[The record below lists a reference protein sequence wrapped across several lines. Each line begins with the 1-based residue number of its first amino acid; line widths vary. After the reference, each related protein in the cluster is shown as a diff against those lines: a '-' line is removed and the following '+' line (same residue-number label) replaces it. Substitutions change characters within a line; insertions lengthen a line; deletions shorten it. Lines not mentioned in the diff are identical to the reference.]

1 MSASGTDRSQTP
13 SPRSVIVVGGGIVG
27 VACAWLLQRRG
38 HRVLLIDPAL
48 GSDCSEEQAP
58 SASRAALGVL
68 MGQVFHRSHG
78 RGWQLR
84 QRSLALWKS
93 WNHSLASRGRPIAYR
108 SGLLLLAHDGPELER
123 QQTLLAERQKL
134 GLPFSAWSQEQLQA
148 IAPPLP
154 EPALGG
160 LFSAADGQIDPH
172 QALEALHSDACAAG
186 LTSLPESVTTL
197 EPRRR
202 GSGWQVRLRDGRALE
217 AEWVVLAAGVEGQ
230 SLLAALASQGARGAA
245 VRAGPPLQLEP
256 VLGQA
261 LELEVEASVAQAFG
275 QPPPDQNNSDTIPG
289 WPGVVVWQGM
299 CLVPRPDLPGGRRLW
314 LGSSLEPGREPDP
327 EALQSLRALAGA
339 APDWLLRAG
348 VLRHWQ
354 GLRPRPVGRPAPLL
368 ECLAPG
374 LLLASGH
381 YRNGVLLAPAS
392 AEWAVQQIEA
402 PCEHTDSSI
411 RAEQHLP

>member
-1 MSASGTDRSQTP
+1 MSASGTVESQTP
-13 SPRSVIVVGGGIVG
+13 SSRSVIVVGAGIVG
-27 VACAWLLQRRG
+27 LSSAWLLQRRG
-38 HRVLLIDPAL
+38 HRVLLIDPVL
-48 GSDCSEEQAP
+48 GSESSQDTATG
-58 SASRAALGVL
+58 ASRAALGVL
-68 MGQVFHRSHG
+68 MGQVFHRSQG
-78 RGWQLR
+78 RGWELR
-84 QRSLALWKS
+84 QRSLELWKS
-93 WNHSLASRGRPIAYR
+93 WNQSLASRGRPIAHR
-108 SGLLLLAHDGPELER
+108 SGLLLLAQDGPELER
-123 QQTLLAERQKL
+123 QQTLLADRQKL
-134 GLPFSAWSQEQLQA
+134 GLPLSAWSQEQLQTML
-148 IAPPLP
+148 PPLP
-154 EPALGG
+154 AQAVGG
-160 LFSAADGQIDPH
+160 LFSPEDGQIDPL

-186 LTSLPESVTTL
+186 LTSLPESVTTI

-202 GSGWQVRLRDGRALE
+202 GSGWQVRLQDGRVLE
-217 AEWVVLAAGVEGQ
+217 AEWLVLAAGIAGQ
-230 SLLAALASQGARGAA
+230 SLLAALDREGACGAG
-245 VRAGPPLQLEP
+245 VRAGPPLKLEP

-261 LELEVEASVAQAFG
+261 LELEVEASVAQAIG

-339 APDWLLRAG
+339 APDWLLQAR
-348 VLRHWQ
+348 VLRQWQ

-392 AEWAVQQIEA
+392 AEWVVQQVE
-402 PCEHTDSSI
+402 SSV
-411 RAEQHLP
+411 

>member
-1 MSASGTDRSQTP
+1 VSASGTDGSQTP
-13 SPRSVIVVGGGIVG
+13 SSRSVIVVGAGIVG
-27 VACAWLLQRRG
+27 LSCAWLLQRRG

-48 GSDCSEEQAP
+48 GSDTGAGTGP
-58 SASRAALGVL
+58 NASRAALGVL
-68 MGQVFHRSHG
+68 MGQVFRRSHG

-84 QRSLALWKS
+84 QRSLELWSS
-93 WNHSLASRGRPIAYR
+93 WNHSLASRGRPIAHR

-123 QQTLLAERQKL
+123 QQALLAERQKL
-134 GLPFSAWSQEQLQA
+134 GLPLSAWSLEQLKA
-148 IAPPLP
+148 MAPPLP
-154 EPALGG
+154 APALGG
-160 LFSAADGQIDPH
+160 LFSPQDGQIDPL

-186 LTSLPESVTTL
+186 LTSLPQSVTTL

-202 GSGWQVRLRDGRALE
+202 GSGWQVGLLDGRVFE
-217 AEWVVLAAGVEGQ
+217 AEWLVLAAGIEGQ
-230 SLLAALASQGARGAA
+230 SLLDPLERQGAWASRLGAS
-245 VRAGPPLQLEP
+245 PPLKLEP

-261 LELEVEASVAQAFG
+261 LELEVEASVAQAIG
-275 QPPPDQNNSDTIPG
+275 QPPPDQHDSDVMPG

-327 EALQSLRALAGA
+327 EALQSLRALGGA
-339 APDWLLRAG
+339 APDWLLRAR
-348 VLRHWQ
+348 VVRQWQ
-354 GLRPRPVGRPAPLL
+354 GLRPRPLGRPAPLL

-392 AEWAVQQIEA
+392 AEWVCTQVE
-402 PCEHTDSSI
+402 SS
-411 RAEQHLP
+411 L

>member
-13 SPRSVIVVGGGIVG
+13 CSRSVIVVGGGIVG
-27 VACAWLLQRRG
+27 VASAWLLQRRG

-48 GSDCSEEQAP
+48 GSDCSAETAP

-68 MGQVFHRSHG
+68 MGHVFRRSHG

-93 WNHSLASRGRPIAYR
+93 WSHSLASRGRPIAYR

-134 GLPFSAWSQEQLQA
+134 ELPFSAWSLEQLQA

-154 EPALGG
+154 APALGG

-186 LTSLPESVTTL
+186 LTSLPQSVTTI

-202 GSGWQVRLRDGRALE
+202 GNGWQVRLLDGSVLE
-217 AEWVVLAAGVEGQ
+217 AEWLVLAAGIEGQ
-230 SLLAALASQGARGAA
+230 SLLAALESQGARGAA
-245 VRAGPPLQLEP
+245 VRAGPPLKLEP

-261 LELEVEASVAQAFG
+261 LELEVEASVAQAIG
-275 QPPPDQNNSDTIPG
+275 QPPPHQNDSDTIPG

-327 EALQSLRALAGA
+327 AALQSLRDLGGA
-339 APDWLLRAG
+339 APDWLLRAR
-348 VLRHWQ
+348 VVRQWQ
-354 GLRPRPVGRPAPLL
+354 GLRPRPFGRPAPLL

-392 AEWAVQQIEA
+392 AEWVCTQVE
-402 PCEHTDSSI
+402 SS
-411 RAEQHLP
+411 L

>member
-1 MSASGTDRSQTP
+1 LSASGTDRSQTP

-27 VACAWLLQRRG
+27 VSCAWLLQRRG

-48 GSDCSEEQAP
+48 GSDGSEDKAP

-93 WNHSLASRGRPIAYR
+93 WNQSLASRGRPIAYR

-134 GLPFSAWSQEQLQA
+134 GLPFSAWGLEQLQA
-148 IAPPLP
+148 MAPAI
-154 EPALGG
+154 PAPTLGG
-160 LFSAADGQIDPH
+160 LFSAADGQIDPL
-172 QALEALHSDACAAG
+172 QALEALHSDASAAG
-186 LTSLPESVTTL
+186 LTSLPETVTTI
-197 EPRRR
+197 EPRRQ
-202 GSGWQVRLRDGRALE
+202 GGGWQVRLRDGRALE
-217 AEWVVLAAGVEGQ
+217 AEWVVLAAGIEGQ

-245 VRAGPPLQLEP
+245 VRAGPPLKLEP

-261 LELEVEASVAQAFG
+261 LELEVEASVAQAIG
-275 QPPPDQNNSDTIPG
+275 QPPPQQSNSDPIPG
-289 WPGVVVWQGM
+289 WPGVVVWQGI

-327 EALQSLRALAGA
+327 EALQNLRALAGG
-339 APDWLLRAG
+339 APDWLLRAR
-348 VLRHWQ
+348 VLRQWQ
-354 GLRPRPVGRPAPLL
+354 GLRPRPVGHPAPLL

-392 AEWAVQQIEA
+392 AEWVVMQIEA
-402 PCEHTDSSI
+402 PGLVAIPDKT
-411 RAEQHLP
+411 

>member
-13 SPRSVIVVGGGIVG
+13 SSRSVIVVGGGIVG
-27 VACAWLLQRRG
+27 VASAWLLQRRG

-48 GSDCSEEQAP
+48 GSDSSAETAP

-68 MGQVFHRSHG
+68 MGHVFRRSHG

-93 WNHSLASRGRPIAYR
+93 WSHSLASRGRPIAYR

-134 GLPFSAWSQEQLQA
+134 GLPFSAWSLEQLQA

-154 EPALGG
+154 APALGG

-186 LTSLPESVTTL
+186 LTSLPQSVTTI

-202 GSGWQVRLRDGRALE
+202 GNGWQVRLLDGSVLE
-217 AEWVVLAAGVEGQ
+217 AEWLVLAAGIEGQ
-230 SLLAALASQGARGAA
+230 SLLAALESQGARGAA
-245 VRAGPPLQLEP
+245 VRAGPPLKLEP

-261 LELEVEASVAQAFG
+261 LELEVEASVAQAIG
-275 QPPPDQNNSDTIPG
+275 QPPPHQNDSDTIPG

-327 EALQSLRALAGA
+327 AALQSLRDLGGA
-339 APDWLLRAG
+339 APDWLLRAR
-348 VLRHWQ
+348 VVRQWQ
-354 GLRPRPVGRPAPLL
+354 GLRPRPFGRPAPLL

-392 AEWAVQQIEA
+392 AEWVCTQVE
-402 PCEHTDSSI
+402 SS
-411 RAEQHLP
+411 L

>member
-1 MSASGTDRSQTP
+1 MSASGTDQSQTTC
-13 SPRSVIVVGGGIVG
+13 SRSVIVVGAGIVG
-27 VACAWLLQRRG
+27 LSCAWLLQRRG

-48 GSDCSEEQAP
+48 GSDANAETAP

-68 MGQVFHRSHG
+68 MGNVFRRSHG

-84 QRSLALWKS
+84 QRSLKLWSS
-93 WNHSLASRGRPIAYR
+93 WNHSLASRGRPIAHR
-108 SGLLLLAHDGPELER
+108 SGVLFLAHDGPELER
-123 QQTLLAERQKL
+123 QQALLAERQKL
-134 GLPFSAWSQEQLQA
+134 GLPFAAWSLGQLQA
-148 IAPPLP
+148 MAPPLP
-154 EPALGG
+154 APTVGG
-160 LFSAADGQIDPH
+160 LFSAEDGQIDPL

-186 LTSLPESVTTL
+186 LTSLPQSVTTI

-202 GSGWQVRLRDGRALE
+202 GNGWQVHLLDGRVLE
-217 AEWVVLAAGVEGQ
+217 AEWLVLAAGIEGQ
-230 SLLAALASQGARGAA
+230 SLLTALEDQGDLGSGL
-245 VRAGPPLQLEP
+245 RAGPPLKLEP

-261 LELEVEASVAQAFG
+261 LELEVEASVAQAIG
-275 QPPPDQNNSDTIPG
+275 QPPPDQNDSDPRPG

-327 EALQSLRALAGA
+327 EALHGLRTLAGA
-339 APDWLLRAG
+339 APDWLLRAR
-348 VLRHWQ
+348 VVRTWQ
-354 GLRPRPVGRPAPLL
+354 GLRPRPLGRPAPLL

-392 AEWAVQQIEA
+392 AEWVCTQVE
-402 PCEHTDSSI
+402 SST
-411 RAEQHLP
+411 

>member
-1 MSASGTDRSQTP
+1 
-13 SPRSVIVVGGGIVG
+13 
-27 VACAWLLQRRG
+27 LLQRRG

-48 GSDCSEEQAP
+48 GSESSQEATM

-93 WNHSLASRGRPIAYR
+93 WNQSLASRGRPIAHR
-108 SGLLLLAHDGPELER
+108 SGLLLLAQDGPELER
-123 QQTLLAERQKL
+123 QQTLLADRQRL
-134 GLPFSAWSQEQLQA
+134 GLPLSAWSREQLNA
-148 IAPPLP
+148 MAPPLP
-154 EPALGG
+154 AQAVGG
-160 LFSAADGQIDPH
+160 LFSPEDGQIDPL
-172 QALEALHSDACAAG
+172 QALEALHSDAAAAG
-186 LTSLPESVTTL
+186 LTSLSESVTSL

-202 GSGWQVRLRDGRALE
+202 GIGWQVRLQDSRVLE
-217 AEWVVLAAGVEGQ
+217 AEWLVLAAGIGSQ
-230 SLLAALASQGARGAA
+230 SLLAALEGQRESGSGGRAS
-245 VRAGPPLQLEP
+245 PPLRLEP

-261 LELEVEASVAQAFG
+261 LELELEASVAQAIG
-275 QPPPDQNNSDTIPG
+275 QPPPDHNGSDATPG
-289 WPGVVVWQGM
+289 WPGVVVWQGL

-314 LGSSLEPGREPDP
+314 LGSSLEPGREPNP
-327 EALQSLRALAGA
+327 EALQDLRALGGA
-339 APDWLLRAG
+339 APDWLLRAK
-348 VLRHWQ
+348 VVRQWQ

-392 AEWAVQQIEA
+392 AEWVRQQVEA
-402 PCEHTDSSI
+402 PV
-411 RAEQHLP
+411 QPQP